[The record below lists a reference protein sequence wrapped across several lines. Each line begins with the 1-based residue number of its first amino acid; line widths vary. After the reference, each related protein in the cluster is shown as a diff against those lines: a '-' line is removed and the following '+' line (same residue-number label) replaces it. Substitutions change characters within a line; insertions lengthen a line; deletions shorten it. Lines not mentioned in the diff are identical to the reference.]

1 MRRDLDAF
9 GVENERARSMHV
21 PACHERGLHIQKQ
34 HAHLGTVFTLDAT
47 SGQVQSDGCP
57 SRKRDA
63 FPRISDAWPMG
74 RVAVGANLL
83 NLLERDM
90 EYTLLGVV
98 LDSRARCTQVLRSAL

>member
-1 MRRDLDAF
+1 
-9 GVENERARSMHV
+9 
-21 PACHERGLHIQKQ
+21 
-34 HAHLGTVFTLDAT
+34 
-47 SGQVQSDGCP
+47 
-57 SRKRDA
+57 
-63 FPRISDAWPMG
+63 MG